1 MGLASWLFGAGGDA
15 IAKPVEAVGN
25 ALDQLVTSDEER
37 AAAALMLEKL
47 RQAPDILQAEI
58 TKQEAAHPSV
68 FVAGPRPFILWIC
81 GAAFGLH
88 FVAFPLLNFGIALLG
103 YPQIGVAFD
112 MDTLMTAL
120 FGILGLG
127 GLRTMEKRWGV
138 AR

>member
-1 MGLASWLFGAGGDA
+1 MGFASWLFGIGGDA

-25 ALDQLVTSDEER
+25 AIDQLVTSDEER
-37 AAAALMLEKL
+37 AAADLLLEKL
-47 RQAPDILQAEI
+47 RQQPHILQAEI
-58 TKQEAAHPSV
+58 TKVESAHPSV

-81 GAAFGLH
+81 GTAFGLH

-103 YPQIGVAFD
+103 YPQISVAFD